1 MFKAHGHAELWQR
14 LGAILSFLAKGLGA
28 GLSSIAT
35 LTFGGRAAPG
45 GSANIAAVEGVS
57 TVIDQHKLSLNLSLS
72 LSGLTPSQG
81 EQSALIRRRSRT

>member
-45 GSANIAAVEGVS
+45 GSANIAAVEGIS
-57 TVIDQHKLSLNLSLS
+57 TVIDQHKLSLS
-72 LSGLTPSQG
+72 LSGFTPSQG

>member
-1 MFKAHGHAELWQR
+1 MFKPHGHAELWQR

-57 TVIDQHKLSLNLSLS
+57 TVIDQHKLSLSLS
-72 LSGLTPSQG
+72 LIGLTPSRG

>member
-57 TVIDQHKLSLNLSLS
+57 TVIDQHKLSLSLS